1 MQFLNED
8 EEPLKKYNDIWSKFS
23 NSMKKTFDSGPIYN
37 KKFLN
42 TKIKS
47 SNDEVKNYYD
57 NEIPEVVFSYTC
69 LTVVLIDFVLKR
81 R

>member
-1 MQFLNED
+1 
-8 EEPLKKYNDIWSKFS
+8 
-23 NSMKKTFDSGPIYN
+23 MKKTFDSGSIYN
-37 KKFLN
+37 KKVLN

-57 NEIPEVVFSYTC
+57 NEIPEVVFIYTC

-81 R
+81 RWQLLFTSVFKMM

>member
-1 MQFLNED
+1 
-8 EEPLKKYNDIWSKFS
+8 
-23 NSMKKTFDSGPIYN
+23 MKKTFDSGPIYN

-69 LTVVLIDFVLKR
+69 LTKVLIDFVLKR
-81 R
+81 RWQLLFTSVFKMM